1 MKNYN
6 MVLTEKQ
13 QKCRHYNHLKLI
25 IMNFLQLKK
34 YYHLVKVESAK
45 FTFSLLHKVF
55 EKKIKKLRDQGIKQF
70 EDLKALK
77 NKQITREK

>member
-6 MVLTEKQ
+6 MILTEKQ

-25 IMNFLQLKK
+25 NMIFLQLKK
-34 YYHLVKVESAK
+34 HYHLIKVELAK
-45 FTFSLLHKVF
+45 FTFSLLHKAF
-55 EKKIKKLRDQGIKQF
+55 ENKIKQFRDQGIKQF

-77 NKQITREK
+77 TNK